1 MDKAIVTVMVEGSSI
16 KKDLQI
22 PIDISVKEISVAL
35 KKSLNLEEMN
45 INISGYYMKIE
56 NPIGF
61 LKGNDNLKKFNV
73 CDGTR
78 ITLL

>member
-1 MDKAIVTVMVEGSSI
+1 MDKAIVTVTVEGT
-16 KKDLQI
+16 KLECDLEI
-22 PIDISVKEISVAL
+22 PIDVSVKEICAALTKAL
-35 KKSLNLEEMN
+35 KLEEKN
-45 INISGYYMKIE
+45 INISGYYMKTE

-73 CDGTR
+73 STGSK